1 MAGADPS
8 LSTVDEHCYSRAHVA
23 PPTPV
28 ANEVEVGTYG
38 VDTHFH
44 DATELPIGPFDFC
57 EPGEP
62 LSGRHCAERQ
72 LRTSALSLL
81 IPRGAGVEI
90 ERPDGGHPDALH
102 IVTNLMRAT
111 ITVLAAPRSGNR
123 WEETHV
129 PVMLAQLRADGM
141 KPSTQRGPWG
151 TEITVHH
158 AVGGLLIVGIPRSR
172 WVLRT
177 VVSYNAIGTIPRE
190 WVDSLLSDAV
200 IRRGAEPMVV
210 DEPLD
215 LSLLPI
221 SP

>member
-1 MAGADPS
+1 MSCGYRPHCETS
-8 LSTVDEHCYSRAHVA
+8 L
-23 PPTPV
+23 
-28 ANEVEVGTYG
+28 
-38 VDTHFH
+38 
-44 DATELPIGPFDFC
+44 GPYDF
-57 EPGEP
+57 GET
-62 LSGRHCAERQ
+62 SEYRRGRHCAERR
-72 LRTSALSLL
+72 LRTATLSLL
-81 IPRGAGVEI
+81 IPRGVGVEI
-90 ERPDGGHPDALH
+90 ERPDGGYPDALH
-102 IVTNLMRAT
+102 LVADRMRVTV
-111 ITVLAAPRSGNR
+111 TVLAAPRSGNR